1 MRAEFHPS
9 QQQLS
14 EAQAIVD
21 SDEVLRVF
29 AACEWDCLSEDGQVW
44 IAAIVKLAQERERGV
59 GADVIT
65 LPVLPIRLVN
75 VPRRSEDPR
84 LARGNDNPGP
94 VGGPDFLG
102 EQL

>member
-9 QQQLS
+9 YEQMS

-21 SDEVLRVF
+21 SREVLSVF

-44 IAAIVKLAQERERGV
+44 VAAIVKLAQDRARGKSSEII
-59 GADVIT
+59 DLPI
-65 LPVLPIRLVN
+65 LPVKLVD

-84 LARGNDNPGP
+84 LARGNDNA
-94 VGGPDFLG
+94 
-102 EQL
+102 

>member
-9 QQQLS
+9 HEQLS

-21 SDEVLRVF
+21 SREVLSVF

-44 IAAIVKLAQERERGV
+44 IAAIVKLAQDRARTISAE
-59 GADVIT
+59 VID
-65 LPVLPIRLVN
+65 LPIVPVKLVD

-84 LARGNDNPGP
+84 LARGNDNA
-94 VGGPDFLG
+94 
-102 EQL
+102 